1 MTLFLLS
8 LFRKRQLE
16 YNMMKMTWK
25 ISIAEIEL
33 QKSRSGVGSRVR
45 DDTYV
50 FTPLMAKTGK
60 SLKLNKSCIV
70 ISINVSILSCDIQI
84 ILSVYTPLSL

>member
-45 DDTYV
+45 DDT
-50 FTPLMAKTGK
+50 
-60 SLKLNKSCIV
+60 
-70 ISINVSILSCDIQI
+70 
-84 ILSVYTPLSL
+84 